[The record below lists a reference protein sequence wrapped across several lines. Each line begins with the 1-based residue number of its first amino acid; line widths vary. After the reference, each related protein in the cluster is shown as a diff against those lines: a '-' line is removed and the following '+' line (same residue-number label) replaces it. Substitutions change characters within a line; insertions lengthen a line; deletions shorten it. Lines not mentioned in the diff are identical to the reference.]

1 MMKNIEVAKQPKF
14 GGKDVSDY
22 IALMNDYDK
31 KMLSYIVELSNAL
44 GKDIINLTTF
54 ENVVDAL
61 QHLNA
66 ENEYEYLNS
75 LLHPERCKGV
85 KIPSP
90 IPVPSCAFQLHNT
103 VTLTTNALG
112 NLCFLFNPFFIYDKN
127 ILNQHVFPTQTLA
140 GVYNSAFNYCTSLFV
155 NNSPELDG
163 YTPNAGNWSAIN
175 IGQGIPNVYNQ
186 YRLVSASLVVRY
198 IGRMDITSGVIGG
211 AIIYDESI
219 YPGGLMNYDAADT
232 NYTFYNR
239 SPGLWKYSNFD
250 LAMDSFYHQERNC
263 VQGLR
268 EIYFPLDNTYEEYQK
283 MLSTADVKQ
292 INQQVANSS
301 GETIGLPAV
310 STLYD
315 TKKGFQKMVYV
326 LGAPPST
333 ACFKIDVYCNFETL
347 PNAEFLNYMPIS
359 LTPSKITPEI
369 KKQSIAVVQQKPIQ
383 DLNEK
388 TPWFGNI
395 QNKVLGGLKNIFKSG
410 TVSRKV
416 IDAIGEKLIPFYKP
430 AITLFNL
437 FESNQMGNNDNSF
450 STVNPNVVRM
460 VNNAE
465 QDDKMQTEIQ
475 KLPIPSFI
483 DNVE

>member
-1 MMKNIEVAKQPKF
+1 MNIFGTRNISVAEQPKF
-14 GGKDVSDY
+14 DGKDVSDY

-31 KMLSYIVELSNAL
+31 RMLSYVVELSNAY
-44 GKDIINLTTF
+44 GKTNINLDTF
-54 ENVVDAL
+54 ENVLDAL
-61 QHLNA
+61 THLNA

-103 VTLTTNALG
+103 VTLTTNASG
-112 NLCFLFNPFFIYDKN
+112 NLCFLFNPFFLYDKN
-127 ILNQHVFPTQTLA
+127 ILNQYVFPTQTLA

-163 YTPNAGNWSAIN
+163 FTPNAGNWSSIN

-211 AIIYDESI
+211 AIIYDETI
-219 YPGGLMNYDAADT
+219 YPGGLMNYESSDQ
-232 NYTFYNR
+232 NYTFSNR

-283 MLSTADVKQ
+283 MLEPSELKQ
-292 INQQVANSS
+292 MKQQVVSSS

-315 TKKGFQKMVYV
+315 TKKGFQQMVYI
-326 LGAPPST
+326 LGAPPNS
-333 ACFKIDVYCNFETL
+333 ACFKVDIYCNFETL

-359 LTPSKITPEI
+359 LSPSKITPEI
-369 KKQSIAVVQQKPIQ
+369 KKQSIAIVQQQPIQ
-383 DLNEK
+383 DLEQK
-388 TPWFGNI
+388 TPWYGELKKGFTS
-395 QNKVLGGLKNIFKSG
+395 GLKKVFNSNS
-410 TVSRKV
+410 VPRK
-416 IDAIGEKLIPFYKP
+416 ILDAIGERLIPFYKP
-430 AITLFNL
+430 ALTLFNL
-437 FESNQMGNNDNSF
+437 FESNTMGNQDSSF
-450 STVNPNVVRM
+450 SNVNQNVPQM
-460 VNNAE
+460 VSNAE
-465 QDDKMQTEIQ
+465 VT
-475 KLPIPSFI
+475 
-483 DNVE
+483 NG